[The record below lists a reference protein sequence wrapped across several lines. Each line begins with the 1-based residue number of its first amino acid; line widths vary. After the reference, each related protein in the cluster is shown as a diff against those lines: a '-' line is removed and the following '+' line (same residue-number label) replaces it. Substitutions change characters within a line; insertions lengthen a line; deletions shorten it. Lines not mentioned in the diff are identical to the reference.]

1 MRKLVHLL
9 SFALSTILSY
19 LLTPLVLS
27 VAKARGFVDRPNPRR
42 LGDPKVR
49 LVGAAIYFAMVAT
62 ILVTSFI
69 IEGRTNEESVKL
81 LAVLLGTTVMAVMG
95 AWDDKR
101 ELGAVTQLLVQLFAA
116 SIAVASGVV
125 IDRIN
130 NPFGTSLQDSLI
142 YFPPP
147 VAIGLTVVWIVG
159 VINTINFIDG
169 IDGLAAG
176 VTAVAATVLA
186 VHSLQLG
193 QYTIAVLPLALAG
206 ATAGFLPHNFY
217 PSKITMGTTGSA
229 VLGYAIGTL
238 SILGGTKAATT
249 LLVLA
254 VPLIDA
260 GWIIVS
266 RIVSGGSP
274 FVGDRRHLHYR
285 LLDMG
290 VSPRQ
295 IVLIIY
301 LLSALL
307 GATALLLSSR
317 LLKLYSLIGIGVV
330 VLGVLIVL
338 AMMAVRERGKLR

>member
-1 MRKLVHLL
+1 MVHIL
-9 SFALSTILSY
+9 SFVLSGVLSY
-19 LLTPLVLS
+19 LLTPLALS
-27 VAKARGFVDRPNPRR
+27 AAKLWGFVDRPSSRRTGELKAR
-42 LGDPKVR
+42 LG
-49 LVGAAIYFAMVAT
+49 GMAMYCAFVAT
-62 ILVTSFI
+62 VLATWPLV
-69 IEGRTNEESVKL
+69 EGRTNEEATKL
-81 LAVLLGTTVMAVMG
+81 LGVLAGTTVVALMG

-101 ELGAVTQLLVQLFAA
+101 ELGAMPQLIIQVFAA

-125 IDRIN
+125 IDRVN
-130 NPFGTSLQDSLI
+130 NPFGASLHNSLI

-147 VAIGLTVVWIVG
+147 LAIGLTIVWIVG

-176 VTAVAATVLA
+176 VTAVAAIVLA
-186 VHSLQLG
+186 SHSLQLG

-206 ATAGFLPHNFY
+206 AAAGFLPHNFY
-217 PSKITMGTTGSA
+217 PSRITMGTSGSA

-238 SILGGTKAATT
+238 SIVGGTKAATT

-266 RIVSGGSP
+266 RILSGSSP

-285 LLDMG
+285 LLDIG
-290 VSPRQ
+290 LSPRQ

-301 LLSALL
+301 LLCAVLGVIALV
-307 GATALLLSSR
+307 LSSR
-317 LLKLYSLIGIGVV
+317 LLKLYSLLAIGFIIMSG
-330 VLGVLIVL
+330 L
-338 AMMAVRERGKLR
+338 AFLARMAVKERVE